1 VQRKCGKFGG
11 HYMLFLAT
19 SLLVMGFVLF
29 CIALVQL
36 WAVIRDTALA
46 GQSSVSTVY
55 HTNDNTARWAR

>member
-1 VQRKCGKFGG
+1 
-11 HYMLFLAT
+11 MLFLAT